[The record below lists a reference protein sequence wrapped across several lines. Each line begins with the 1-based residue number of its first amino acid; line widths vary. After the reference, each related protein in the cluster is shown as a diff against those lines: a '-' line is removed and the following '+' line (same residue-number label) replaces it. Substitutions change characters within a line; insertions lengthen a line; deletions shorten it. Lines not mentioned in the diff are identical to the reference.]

1 MGKAQYLNI
10 NLISNSPAEGKMMEG
25 FEQILKELEDLGRE
39 LDSVQKEMTG
49 LLVRKISGMERIA
62 LMASSGIREN
72 ELILE
77 REIQRITLRQRGVVE
92 SSFQQ

>member
-1 MGKAQYLNI
+1 ML
-10 NLISNSPAEGKMMEG
+10 EG

-39 LDSVQKEMTG
+39 LDSMQKEMTG
-49 LLVRKISGMERIA
+49 LLVNKMSGMEKIA
-62 LMASSGIREN
+62 LMASSGMREN

-77 REIQRITLRQRGVVE
+77 REIQRITLRQRGLVD

>member
-1 MGKAQYLNI
+1 ML
-10 NLISNSPAEGKMMEG
+10 EG

-72 ELILE
+72 EMIFE
-77 REIQRITLRQRGVVE
+77 REIQRITLRQRGPVE

>member
-1 MGKAQYLNI
+1 ML
-10 NLISNSPAEGKMMEG
+10 EG

-49 LLVRKISGMERIA
+49 LLVRKISGMEKIA
-62 LMASSGIREN
+62 LMASSGIRED

-77 REIQRITLRQRGVVE
+77 REIQRITLRQRGFVE
-92 SSFQQ
+92 PSFQQ